1 MGQRLVIVPLPWL
14 DVSQSLRS
22 SCGQSPRRC
31 LCLRV
36 GFSYSSG
43 SVGVLLSDPV
53 ALSLEETSEVPT
65 RVESSSPLHGLSSD

>member
-1 MGQRLVIVPLPWL
+1 MGQRLVIVPLPWS

-22 SCGQSPRRC
+22 GCGQLLRRY

-36 GFSYSSG
+36 GFSYSSE

-53 ALSLEETSEVPT
+53 APSLEETSEVPM
-65 RVESSSPLHGLSSD
+65 RIESSGSLHGLSSD